1 MSSYN
6 INTNS
11 PTPTGS
17 VASNSKTAESPLLKK
32 IENRLLEDDV
42 DLLSQEQVQAIVEEE
57 LKKEGL
63 RIANNA
69 QKWALKKLGEMFKGS
84 SKKKPKVDP
93 PPTKETAPPSP
104 TLPTYPST
112 TSPNPQT
119 QRTVY

>member
-6 INTNS
+6 VNTNS
-11 PTPTGS
+11 PTPTGP
-17 VASNSKTAESPLLKK
+17 VATSSKTAETPLLKK
-32 IENRLLEDDV
+32 IENKLLEDDV
-42 DLLSQEQVQAIVEEE
+42 DLLNQEQVQALIEEE

-63 RIANNA
+63 KIANDA
-69 QKWALKKLGEMFKGS
+69 QKWALKKLGEMFKSS